1 MQGDSRRFKREEV
14 YNKVLINGEVIGYI
28 HDVSLGG
35 LRVAVIMPEVIEL
48 KEKVEIKILC
58 NDIIGENI
66 NLIGEIKWQKVEG
79 LFKYYGIEFKEFKS
93 EIGELINKYINYA
106 TDVDLDSSG
115 IVIEISE
122 VE

>member
-106 TDVDLDSSG
+106 TDVDLDPSG